1 MPERLQIGRLPLHQ
15 FFDAGMAAMLAGF
28 GIYIL
33 SLVFVDGAGKIA
45 AVVCGLLLLVVALP
59 FALRVRVNMVADQHG
74 LTLQGSFFRT
84 HYEWPQ
90 ITGFH
95 RGRQGGFLQPYMHF
109 GDGLY
114 VDLADGTSRLL
125 PLTMAR
131 QPYRQQRD
139 LDQRC
144 ALLNSWVQY
153 SRES

>member
-1 MPERLQIGRLPLHQ
+1 MPERLQIGRLPLHMLSDG
-15 FFDAGMAAMLAGF
+15 FMAAMLMGF
-28 GIYIL
+28 GVYIF
-33 SLVFVDGAGKIA
+33 SLVFAPGAGHIA
-45 AVVCGLLLLVVALP
+45 AVVCGLLLLLMALP
-59 FALRVRVNMVADQHG
+59 FAARLRVKMVADQHG